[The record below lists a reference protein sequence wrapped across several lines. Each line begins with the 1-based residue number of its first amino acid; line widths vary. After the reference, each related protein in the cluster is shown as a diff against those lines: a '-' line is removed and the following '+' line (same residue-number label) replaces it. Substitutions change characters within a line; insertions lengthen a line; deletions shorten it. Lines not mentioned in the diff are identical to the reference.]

1 MNRIPTAEDFQR
13 SRVTNP
19 NQSEVVRQRLYDFQL
34 YPAAGVSQFS
44 FFSQPQGQGVTTA
57 IGGVVGS
64 PKTLW
69 DTNQEMPNTL
79 PSGKAFMV
87 ESIEVLFYPGSVS
100 TANTYTP
107 ATPGQFNA
115 TASAMVSAWQ
125 SNDVNAVYQSGML
138 EFNVLSKNYLRETPL
153 MAFPPKSRLTV
164 DAVTASNSATTG
176 QVVISAARAEGRPY
190 YVEPTISLQPA
201 VNFEVLIKFPAAVA
215 LPSGFN
221 GRLGVVL
228 DGYLMRASQ

>member
-57 IGGVVGS
+57 TGGVVGS

-87 ESIEVLFYPGSVS
+87 ESIEVVFLPGASSV
-100 TANTYTP
+100 ANTFTP
-107 ATPGQFNA
+107 APANLFNA
-115 TASAMVSAWQ
+115 VAAASVDYSA
-125 SNDVNAVYQSGML
+125 NDVNNVYSSGML
-138 EFNVLSKNYLRETPL
+138 EFNILSKNYLRETPL
-153 MAFPPKSRLTV
+153 MAFPPKTYV
-164 DAVTASNSATTG
+164 GADFAVASNSATTG
-176 QVVISAARAEGRPY
+176 VSALSLTRASGRPY

-215 LPSGFN
+215 LVSSFN
-221 GRLGVVL
+221 GRIGVIL
-228 DGYLMRASQ
+228 DGYMMRASQ